1 MKIVLA
7 KMHDSTNMLL
17 LAGQQYPVNVAY
29 LASVCKQAGY
39 EVELWDF
46 CVQPFSEEDVKER
59 LRRAKPSIVGVSCVT
74 PAIYHG
80 GLLAKWAKEI
90 DENIVTMIG
99 GVHVTALPKETLSE
113 FSHFDIGV
121 LTEAEDSILEIAEMV
136 ERSAYPGGI
145 NGTVYR
151 ENGQLVVA
159 PPRFDFPDVNTIP
172 YPDRTLLPM
181 ELYTKK
187 HAGRGIS
194 RTVWNVAELDSS
206 RGCPYACTF
215 CNVELTHG
223 RKVRFRTPENI
234 LGEIEECVR
243 RFGTNYVLF
252 NDSTF
257 TIRKER
263 VLEIVRS
270 LPKLGIKGYSVN
282 AHVNTVDWE
291 MLETLAKTGCHRIM
305 YGVES
310 GSDRVLREIKKNS
323 DGKKI
328 RKAFELS
335 KAAGIPNVEGTFIL
349 GADPYETEDDMMAT
363 EQLIRDISPD
373 IVGVGVITPYPGTT
387 QFHDLQNLGLME
399 KLAWDQFQIF
409 TEKPPPWRIVNYSAQ
424 ELWER
429 RNRMLK
435 SYIWTP
441 SYVAR
446 RLRKVKSFTELK
458 YYAGLA
464 RSFYDVVVKAA

>member
-29 LASVCKQAGY
+29 LASALIAAGY

-46 CVQPFSEEDVKER
+46 CVEPFDEETVKER
-59 LRRAKPSIVGVSCVT
+59 IRKSRPAMIGASCVT

-80 GLLAKWAKEI
+80 GILAKWAKEI
-90 DENIVTMIG
+90 DDNIVTLVG
-99 GVHVTALPKETLSE
+99 GVHITALPKETMEE
-113 FSHFDIGV
+113 FPHFDLGV
-121 LTEAEDSILEIAEMV
+121 LTEAEDSILEIAAKV
-136 ERSAYPGGI
+136 ETGSYPSGI
-145 NGTVYR
+145 PGTVYR
-151 ENGQLVVA
+151 DGNDIVTA
-159 PPRFDFPDVNTIP
+159 PTRIDFPDVNTIP

-181 ELYTKK
+181 ELYTEK

-194 RTVWNVAELDSS
+194 RKVWNVAEIDSS

-223 RKVRFRTPENI
+223 RKVRFRTPDNI
-234 LGEIEECVR
+234 LGEIEQCVKQ
-243 RFGTNYVLF
+243 FGTNYILF

-257 TIRKER
+257 TIRKDR
-263 VLEIVRS
+263 VLDIVRE

-291 MLETLAKTGCHRIM
+291 MLDTLAKTGCHRIM

-323 DGKKI
+323 DQQKI
-328 RKAFELS
+328 RTAFELS
-335 KAAGIPNVEGTFIL
+335 KRAGIPNVEGTFIL
-349 GADPYETEDDMMAT
+349 GADPHETEDDMMAT
-363 EQLIRDISPD
+363 ETLIKEIAPD
-373 IVGVGVITPYPGTT
+373 IVGIGVITPYPGTS
-387 QFHDLQNLGLME
+387 QFHDLERLGLRGD
-399 KLAWDQFQIF
+399 LRWDQYQIF
-409 TEKPPPWRIVNYSAQ
+409 TEGPPPWRIVNYSAE
-424 ELWER
+424 ELWQR
-429 RNRMLK
+429 RNAMLK
-435 SYIWTP
+435 AYIWTP
-441 SYVAR
+441 SFVFR
-446 RLRKVKSFTELK
+446 RLRRVKSFTELK
-458 YYAGLA
+458 YYTGLA